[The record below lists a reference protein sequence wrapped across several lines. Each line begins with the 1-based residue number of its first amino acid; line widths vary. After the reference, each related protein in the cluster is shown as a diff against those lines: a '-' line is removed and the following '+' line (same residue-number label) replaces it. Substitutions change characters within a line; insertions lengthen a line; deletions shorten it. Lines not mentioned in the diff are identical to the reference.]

1 MSKKMSTLFHEFI
14 HDNDLNGND
23 EIIRETNAV
32 VAEDDI
38 EVGTMLDDQVGE
50 KYFYKC
56 MELAENVI
64 KSFEDEQPELNENQH
79 VVLDCLK
86 KHFSNKETKN
96 YPVTAIFSIFTEN
109 TEEFSDVELA
119 YSELTM
125 KQEAQV
131 LLAFANWVLEQEEE
145 E

>member
-1 MSKKMSTLFHEFI
+1 MSTKMSTLFHEFVY
-14 HDNDLNGND
+14 DNELNGID

-64 KSFEDEQPELNENQH
+64 KSFEDEQPELNENQQI
-79 VVLDCLK
+79 VLDWLK
-86 KHFSNKETKN
+86 SDDHPNYSNIFDLFSDLLEYQVPTK
-96 YPVTAIFSIFTEN
+96 VGEAFTEMM
-109 TEEFSDVELA
+109 TDK
-119 YSELTM
+119 
-125 KQEAQV
+125 KQQIQV
-131 LLAFANWVLEQEEE
+131 LQAFSCWAIEQEEE
-145 E
+145 

>member
-1 MSKKMSTLFHEFI
+1 MNKLSKI
-14 HDNDLNGND
+14 NDLAFDLMHEAMEPSKQISYGKQIYNLSD
-23 EIIRETNAV
+23 E
-32 VAEDDI
+32 
-38 EVGTMLDDQVGE
+38 
-50 KYFYKC
+50 
-56 MELAENVI
+56 
-64 KSFEDEQPELNENQH
+64 PELNENQQT
-79 VVLDCLK
+79 VLDCLK

-131 LLAFANWVLEQEEE
+131 LLAFANWVLEQEEA
-145 E
+145 

>member
-1 MSKKMSTLFHEFI
+1 MSELRHQ
-14 HDNDLNGND
+14 
-23 EIIRETNAV
+23 EIIDRVHYMYLQT
-32 VAEDDI
+32 DGTI
-38 EVGTMLDDQVGE
+38 E
-50 KYFYKC
+50 FP
-56 MELAENVI
+56 N
-64 KSFEDEQPELNENQH
+64 SFEGDLLKIAYRTAVQSINQPKLNENQQI
-79 VVLDCLK
+79 VLDCLK

-131 LLAFANWVLEQEEE
+131 LLAFANWVLEQEEA
-145 E
+145 